1 MDMPRH
7 AIVTTRTA
15 IALCAMLL
23 PVGEPAAQTATEA
36 AIATA
41 RTSLGA
47 GYLGQANLPDS
58 VVLLPPP
65 AAPGSRALR
74 RDERAE
80 KRALALRGSA
90 RWALAT
96 SDSNL
101 GGGAQAFICAAGF
114 AIGPAATPRL
124 EALLR
129 RAAPDLGLAGYGAKR
144 KYMRARPF
152 IGNGQP
158 TCTPDM
164 EAVLRKDGS
173 YPSGHSAI
181 GYGWGMILGDLIP
194 QRTGQLIARGA
205 AFGDSR
211 RICNVHYL
219 SDVEAGQR
227 IARMVVAK
235 LRANPA
241 FQTDFAAAQVEV
253 RMAPRMIKPDCTAEA
268 AALRM
273 TR

>member
-1 MDMPRH
+1 MTDLVPFRVPTALLLGVVLLGGQAMAQSQPGTTPMP
-7 AIVTTRTA
+7 
-15 IALCAMLL
+15 M
-23 PVGEPAAQTATEA
+23 
-36 AIATA
+36 

-58 VVLLPPP
+58 TTLLPPP
-65 AAPGSRALR
+65 PSLGSRALR
-74 RDERAE
+74 RDERAAQ
-80 KRALALRGSA
+80 RALGLRSSA
-90 RWALAT
+90 RWTLAT

-101 GGGAQAFICAAGF
+101 AGGASAFMCAASF
-114 AIGPAATPRL
+114 VIGSAETPKL

-144 KYMRARPF
+144 KYRRARPF
-152 IGNGQP
+152 MDNGQP
-158 TCTPDM
+158 TCTPEM
-164 EAVLRKDGS
+164 ETVLRGDGS

-181 GYGWGMILGDLIP
+181 GYGWGLILGDLVP
-194 QRTGQLIARGA
+194 QRRGRLIARGA

-219 SDVEAGQR
+219 SDIEAGQTV
-227 IARMVVAK
+227 AKAVLAK
-235 LRANPA
+235 LRTNPA
-241 FQTDFAAAQVEV
+241 YQADFAAAQAEV
-253 RMAPRMIKPDCTAEA
+253 RAVPRNRPDCTAEA

>member
-1 MDMPRH
+1 MPTH
-7 AIVTTRTA
+7 ATLMMRTA
-15 IALCAMLL
+15 IALGVMLL
-23 PVGEPAAQTATEA
+23 FAGEIAAQTATEA

-41 RTSLGA
+41 RTSLGV

-58 VVLLPPP
+58 VALLPLP

-74 RDERAE
+74 RDERAA
-80 KRALALRGSA
+80 KRALALRGTA

-101 GGGAQAFICAAGF
+101 GGGASAFICAAGF
-114 AIGPAATPRL
+114 AIGPAETPKL

-152 IGNGQP
+152 MGNGQQ

-164 EAVLRKDGS
+164 ETVLRKDGS

-194 QRTGQLIARGA
+194 QHRGRLIARGA

-227 IARMVVAK
+227 IARTVVAK
-235 LRANPA
+235 LRADPA
-241 FQTDFAAAQVEV
+241 YQADFAAAQAEV
-253 RMAPRMIKPDCTAEA
+253 RAAPRIKPDCTAEA